1 MTGKIVTLGERVTVI
16 GTGKSR
22 FMPKGEKYDV
32 HPLNAEALVKAGKAT
47 FAKGDK

>member
-1 MTGKIVTLGERVTVI
+1 MTGKVVKLSERVAVI

-22 FMPKGEKYDV
+22 FMPKGEKYEV
-32 HPLNAEALVKAGKAT
+32 HPLNAEALVKAGKAS

>member
-1 MTGKIVTLGERVTVI
+1 MTGKVVKLSERVAVI

-22 FMPKGEKYDV
+22 FMPKGEKYEV

>member
-1 MTGKIVTLGERVTVI
+1 MKLSARVTVI

-47 FAKGDK
+47 YAKGDK

>member
-1 MTGKIVTLGERVTVI
+1 MTGEVVKLSKRVAVI

-22 FMPKGEKYDV
+22 FMPKGKKYEV
-32 HPLNAEALVKAGKAT
+32 HPLNAEALVKAGKAS

>member
-1 MTGKIVTLGERVTVI
+1 MKLSERVAVI

-22 FMPKGEKYDV
+22 FMPKGEKYEV
-32 HPLNAEALVKAGKAT
+32 HPLNAEALVKAGKAS

>member
-1 MTGKIVTLGERVTVI
+1 MSGKVVKLSERVTVI

-47 FAKGDK
+47 YAKGDK

>member
-1 MTGKIVTLGERVTVI
+1 MSGKVVKLSERVAVI

-22 FMPKGEKYDV
+22 FMPKGEKYEV
-32 HPLNAEALVKAGKAT
+32 HPLNAEALVKAGKAS